1 MKRADWK
8 FKMVF
13 CAVCGVVLI
22 VLLLSG
28 VTYFNFVGKSVKNN
42 SKMVQLTFQE
52 AEKNLTDMISLAER
66 HLNRLAYDN
75 LVYEFYENR
84 FRDSLD
90 ESLVTRDI
98 VQEFSAMIALNP
110 NIYGV
115 AVVSGE
121 GRTIVSTSNGNRQ
134 GISDITDQ
142 LGTLLRQCSENY
154 PSVEWIYYG
163 NADIQENTPLHKLVQ
178 QPVILGIRAFGETE
192 DPKED
197 VYLVIALDE
206 RAVESSYRAAAI
218 FENSEAVLL
227 DQNMKILSSTNE
239 EEIGNNF
246 VQKQGM
252 QNIEYK
258 LQFRDWRLVN
268 LVPESVYFADA
279 ASILK
284 LGLLLT
290 TVAVLGLIAFLA
302 VWLRKYIRPIQQ
314 LMERMK
320 LVGEEQFDFPKPI
333 PNGLKE
339 LDRLN
344 TEFYQTVQKLKQYI
358 QRVKKAED
366 EKRKEELKAL
376 QYQIN
381 PHFLANSL
389 NSIRWMAIL
398 TNQNKVADSLAVLSK
413 VFIPILR
420 NPGLTWSLGDEL
432 EFLENY
438 VEMMKIRYGDIIEY
452 HLSCPEELYQ
462 QEFPRFIL
470 QPVIENCFIHRSESQ
485 DIQHIYLEIR
495 KEDGFVV
502 TVRNTGSWIDPKKL
516 EQINQTIEGKET
528 GNKSI
533 GLVNIQKRLYYL
545 YGEKGKIS
553 IDSNSELGVLV
564 KITF

>member
-28 VTYFNFVGKSVKNN
+28 ATYFNFVGKSVENN
-42 SKMVQLTFQE
+42 SKLVQLTFQE
-52 AEKNLTDMISLAER
+52 AEQNLADMISLAER

-75 LVYEFYENR
+75 LVYEFYKNH
-84 FRDSLD
+84 FSDSLD

-115 AVVSGE
+115 AVVSGD
-121 GRTIVSTSNGNRQ
+121 GRTIVSTSKGNRQ

-142 LGTLLRQCSENY
+142 FGMLLEQCSENY
-154 PSVEWIYYG
+154 PSVEWTYYE

-178 QPVILGIRAFGETE
+178 QPAVLGIRAFGETE
-192 DPKED
+192 DPKKD
-197 VYLVIALDE
+197 VYLMIALDE
-206 RAVESSYRAAAI
+206 GAVESSYRAAAI
-218 FENSEAVLL
+218 FDNSEAVLL
-227 DQNMKILSSTNE
+227 DQDNRIISSTNK
-239 EEIGNNF
+239 EEIGNDF
-246 VQKQGM
+246 VRKQGM
-252 QNIEYK
+252 QNTEYE
-258 LQFRDWRLVN
+258 LQFRGWKLVN
-268 LVPESVYFADA
+268 LVPEAVYFADA

-333 PNGLKE
+333 PNGLME

-344 TEFYQTVQKLKQYI
+344 EEFYQTVQKLKQYI

-420 NPGLTWSLGDEL
+420 NPGLTWNLGDEL

-452 HLSCPEELYQ
+452 HLSCPEEFYQ

-495 KEDGFVV
+495 KEDSFVV

-516 EQINQTIEGKET
+516 EQINQTIESKET